1 MCSSWCSL
9 ALLPL
14 RPTPQNQSKTKQNK
28 KQQQQQTN
36 KNKQTKK
43 KTNQPNQ
50 KKKKKKK
57 TKKKKR
63 LQCPAHRLKEACLQ
77 LDLIGNKELSDSQW
91 LGKQRQSRV
100 IRVALA
106 KTHEEEGRIAV
117 TQERQAEQI

>member
-1 MCSSWCSL
+1 MCSGWCSL
-9 ALLPL
+9 AICV
-14 RPTPQNQSKTKQNK
+14 TQISC
-28 KQQQQQTN
+28 
-36 KNKQTKK
+36 
-43 KTNQPNQ
+43 
-50 KKKKKKK
+50 
-57 TKKKKR
+57 
-63 LQCPAHRLKEACLQ
+63 LQCPASRLKEACLQ